1 MTQEVIVTC
10 AVTGSHQNFHN
21 NPNVP
26 ITPAQIAQ
34 SCLEAR
40 QAGAAVVHIHV
51 RDPETGAASG
61 DPDLYREVVE
71 RVRDAGS
78 DVLINLTTGEGG
90 RYAPDPDDPARGGPG
105 TTLRRPELRVRHV
118 AELRPDMC
126 SLDVGTA
133 NFNEHVFMNT
143 PAHLRAMAEVI
154 KDSRVKPEMEVFE
167 LGHVRFA
174 YRLIEEGYIDAP
186 PMFQICL
193 GIPWAAPATPEVMT
207 VMRNQLPNGAVWA
220 GFGISRFEFPMV
232 AQAVTLGGHVRVGLE
247 DNLYLSRGEP
257 ASNASL
263 VEKAVR
269 IIRELGA
276 EPVEPK
282 RAADILELPPRT
294 QSAINNKSR
303 NP

>member
-1 MTQEVIVTC
+1 MTREVIVTC
-10 AVTGSHQNFHN
+10 AVTGSHQNFHKH
-21 NPNVP
+21 PDFPV
-26 ITPAQIAQ
+26 TPAQIAQ
-34 SCLEAR
+34 SCMDAR
-40 QAGAAVVHIHV
+40 KAGAAVVHVHV
-51 RDPETGAASG
+51 RDPSTGAPSG
-61 DPDLYREVVE
+61 DPALYREVVE
-71 RVRDAGS
+71 RIRDQGS

-118 AELRPDMC
+118 LELRPDIC

-143 PAHLRAMAEVI
+143 PGHLRVMAEAI
-154 KDSRVKPEMEVFE
+154 RDAGVKPEMEVFE

-174 YRLIEEGYIDAP
+174 CRLIEEGYIDEP

-193 GIPWAAPATPEVMT
+193 GIPWAAPATPEVMAL
-207 VMRNQLPNGAVWA
+207 MRDQLPPGAVWA
-220 GFGISRFEFPMV
+220 GFGVSRFEFPMV

-247 DNLYLSRGEP
+247 DNLYLSKGEF
-257 ASNASL
+257 ATNATL

-276 EPVEPK
+276 EPAEPR
-282 RAADILELPPRT
+282 RAAEILALSPRRQT
-294 QSAINNKSR
+294 SAA
-303 NP
+303 

>member
-1 MTQEVIVTC
+1 MAQEVIVTC

-21 NPNVP
+21 HPDFPV
-26 ITPAQIAQ
+26 TPQQIAN

-40 QAGAAVVHIHV
+40 SAGAAVVHIHV

-61 DPDLYREVVE
+61 DPALYREVVE
-71 RVRDAGS
+71 RIRDSGS

-90 RYAPDPDDPARGGPG
+90 RFAPDEDDPTRGGPG

-118 AELRPDMC
+118 LDMRPDIC

-143 PAHLRAMAEVI
+143 PGHLRVMADAI
-154 KDSRVKPEMEVFE
+154 RGAGVKPEMEVFE
-167 LGHVRFA
+167 LGHIRFA
-174 YRLIEEGYIDAP
+174 RRLIEEGHIEPP

-207 VMRNQLPNGAVWA
+207 LMRNQLPEGAVWA
-220 GFGISRFEFPMV
+220 AFGISRWEFPMV

-247 DNLYLSRGEP
+247 DNLYLSRGEY
-257 ASNASL
+257 ATNAAL

-276 EPVEPK
+276 EPVEPA
-282 RAADILELPPRT
+282 RASELIELSPTTRP
-294 QSAINNKSR
+294 A
-303 NP
+303 PV

>member
-174 YRLIEEGYIDAP
+174 CRLIEEGYIDAP

>member
-1 MTQEVIVTC
+1 MTREVIVTC
-10 AVTGSHQNFHN
+10 AVTGSHQNFHKH
-21 NPNVP
+21 PDFPV
-26 ITPAQIAQ
+26 TPAQIAQ
-34 SCLEAR
+34 SCMDAR
-40 QAGAAVVHIHV
+40 KAGAAVVHVHV
-51 RDPETGAASG
+51 RDPSTGAPSG
-61 DPDLYREVVE
+61 DPALYREVVE
-71 RVRDAGS
+71 RIRDQGS

-118 AELRPDMC
+118 LELRPDIC

-143 PAHLRAMAEVI
+143 PGHLRVMAEAI
-154 KDSRVKPEMEVFE
+154 RDAGVKPEMEVFE

-174 YRLIEEGYIDAP
+174 CRLIEEGYIDEP

-193 GIPWAAPATPEVMT
+193 GIPWAAPATPEVMAL
-207 VMRNQLPNGAVWA
+207 MRDQLPPGAVWA

-247 DNLYLSRGEP
+247 DNLYLSKGEF
-257 ASNASL
+257 ATNATL

-276 EPVEPK
+276 EPAEPR
-282 RAADILELPPRT
+282 RAAEILALSPRRQT
-294 QSAINNKSR
+294 SAA
-303 NP
+303 

>member
-10 AVTGSHQNFHN
+10 AVTGSHQNFHSH
-21 NPNVP
+21 PDFP
-26 ITPAQIAQ
+26 ITPAQIARN
-34 SCLEAR
+34 CLEAR
-40 QAGAAVVHIHV
+40 RAGAAVVHVHV
-51 RDPETGAASG
+51 RDPSTGAASG
-61 DPDLYREVVE
+61 DPALYREVVDHI
-71 RVRDAGS
+71 RDAGS

-90 RYAPDPDDPARGGPG
+90 RYAPDPHDPARGGTG

-118 AELRPDMC
+118 VELQPDIC

-143 PAHLRAMAEVI
+143 PGHLRAMAAAI
-154 KDSRVKPEMEVFE
+154 RGAGVKPEMEVFE
-167 LGHVRFA
+167 LGHIRFA
-174 YRLIEEGYIDAP
+174 VRLIEEGYIDAP

-207 VMRNQLPNGAVWA
+207 VMRNQLPDGAVWS

-247 DNLYLSRGEP
+247 DNLYLSKGEY
-257 ASNASL
+257 ATNAAL

-276 EPVEPK
+276 EPAEPP
-282 RAADILELPPRT
+282 RAAEILALPPGT
-294 QSAINNKSR
+294 QPVPPS
-303 NP
+303 PDQ

>member
-1 MTQEVIVTC
+1 MAQEVIVTC
-10 AVTGSHQNFHN
+10 AVTGSHQNFHKH
-21 NPNVP
+21 PDFPV
-26 ITPAQIAQ
+26 TPEQIAK

-40 QAGAAVVHIHV
+40 AAGAAVVHIHV

-61 DPDLYREVVE
+61 DPALYREVVE
-71 RVRDAGS
+71 RIRESGS

-90 RYAPDPDDPARGGPG
+90 RYAPDEDDPARGGPG

-118 AELRPDMC
+118 EELRPDIC

-143 PAHLRAMAEVI
+143 PGHLRTMAAAI
-154 KDSRVKPEMEVFE
+154 RAAGVKPEMEVFE

-174 YRLIEEGYIDAP
+174 ARLIEEGLIESP

-207 VMRNQLPNGAVWA
+207 VMRNLLPQGAVWA
-220 GFGISRFEFPMV
+220 AFGISRWEFPMV

-247 DNLYLSRGEP
+247 DNLYLSKGEY
-257 ASNASL
+257 AGNGAL

-269 IIRELGA
+269 IIREVGA
-276 EPVEPK
+276 EPVEPE
-282 RAADILELPPRT
+282 RAAEVLELSPRT
-294 QSAINNKSR
+294 QSA
-303 NP
+303 PG